1 MLNRVE
7 AYIRKEG
14 LLNKEGLYIVALSG
28 GADSVALLLI
38 LKQLGYAISDFVVRS
53 LTATKHLSVSSV
65 KNRMSQSIGYI
76 STLVP
81 MLPYIN

>member
-28 GADSVALLLI
+28 GAD
-38 LKQLGYAISDFVVRS
+38 
-53 LTATKHLSVSSV
+53 
-65 KNRMSQSIGYI
+65 IGYI